1 MTHEEIK
8 SLLNDYFDEKLSI
21 ETNRVI
27 EIHLSE
33 CSDCS
38 QYLFSLQDLMKNAE
52 KLPRKISPNV
62 QFWDA
67 IFSVISGI
75 KSENIKQKEE
85 IDSIEGEKLA
95 KQDIA
100 LKKKDKER
108 IKAEKLLAREK
119 RKARFEERFN
129 KPYYRY
135 LLIGIVSLA
144 VLYLAYNFLFKKNE
158 GWQVSK
164 LNIGNSNQ
172 EFYTEL
178 SDDEFAESGSSN
190 RLEVII
196 PDVGKILLEPNT
208 KIQRLSLNSF
218 LLLKGEITAIKEGAK
233 EFLNVLVP
241 GANIKDYFLGGQYKL
256 SPSNSNIAKLEVIDG
271 WVSVNQGILESRVLP
286 NHYCEVKAD
295 SGMGLPY
302 ITSSSNEFISAVN
315 RYCFSNNGSEEYL
328 ISLLSKANASNAVT
342 LWNLISRTNLKQRE
356 IVMFTIFNLIGQPID
371 VTDEGLKMLNK
382 LMMQKLLEDIETKI

>member
-67 IFSVISGI
+67 IFSVISVI